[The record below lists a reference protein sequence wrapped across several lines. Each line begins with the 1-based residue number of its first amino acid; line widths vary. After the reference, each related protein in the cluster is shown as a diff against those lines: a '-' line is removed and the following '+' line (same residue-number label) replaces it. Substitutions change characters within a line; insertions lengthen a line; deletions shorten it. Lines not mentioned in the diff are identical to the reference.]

1 MSSSKKASPIY
12 SKKKGGLLPLPPRRK
27 FRKSPPAMT
36 PSKATDRTEIAQP
49 PDHKYALGEI
59 VHVYLNDRA
68 TKIVGV
74 RPWSYT
80 GKPLTKVSTEGK
92 IIQASTEKATVAY
105 TKPSGSFSA
114 RLKGATPMSVNGGV
128 PLFALMNSN
137 FIADN
142 VQTYATKSN
151 RKVGDLITVYLD
163 PISGQ
168 PVEEKTIYSV
178 QGRITKPGTVEI
190 PKTTI
195 KTVVVKGSLPLGKR
209 IELFVNGEKT
219 SLKKMSEASVRVPGT
234 VVDTKDGVS
243 TLSFKMPSKQT
254 GQYVS
259 RFSPTNVTGQYV
271 TDPRFIRQ
279 RSPEQQRAIAAF
291 KPPVPP
297 LCVAEQFNPRA
308 SNNCFVQGMEKRLE
322 PIKQAKRRLKGTAGA
337 NEFCDFSNPKIQA
350 HQLAVFEYARILASR
365 SPKEIGGIRGM
376 LCYHSVGSGKTVTS
390 LGIALAFWKTQRN
403 IILAT
408 TPNNMKD
415 NSPAVYTENLFK
427 FYPEYVKMVYKD
439 KPLPEFTRGPFNRT
453 VLYKGVTMTADKAL
467 KAWCNEKPNIK
478 PMSDRIRTYS
488 FVTFASFLG
497 FKGKGVLGRAAAEGD
512 ALLLGSHSTQRLP
525 GTKPSTLKA
534 TGSVLI
540 MDEVQSMFKP
550 GGGGEDYVNSVKW
563 LRSELTKSKYAKRM
577 YVFALTGTPGG
588 TVKDILSVVNFVRP
602 LNVPKIRPQDL
613 NTHPEWL
620 KGYISYVELRND
632 TSVYGVKNV
641 KNVFAQMDP
650 KYYAGYLRIIA
661 GGKTTT
667 VEGKEKD
674 DVKLKKKI
682 TFSESLREDKK
693 PGYMGLAIGAG
704 DALTTKSA
712 ITGIYSKEELDNLMR
727 RDMTG
732 GIPAAIMFQGK
743 PIVLSPKIRDC
754 IKNVLSLKGKQY
766 IYAINKPTVYTIM
779 AALIAL
785 GYTGVTPRN
794 LKESSASPGK
804 RFLYYKSGS
813 YTFGGKIIKIGE
825 TGEGSIKQMKD
836 AMENPKNI
844 NGDYIKIIIASDT
857 YYQGLSIN
865 GLTGVHI
872 LDPLHDVAADIQA
885 LGRALRLCGHSKSSS
900 KNVTIYR
907 YFSTVPRTF
916 ARDGVTKKQ
925 LPELEKIDKEIRR
938 LNTEADFTLTN
949 GRPQD
954 RRLPEGI
961 NTFVFADAVRMNKA
975 VAQTEQLL
983 KAMAVDCPIY
993 KDLFHSSENFKC
1005 GVPTRVDVEASKS
1018 PRSAKKMTPGGGL
1031 IQLSPLTPRSSS
1043 SKRSSSPGR
1052 SSSSR
1057 RSSSSKRRL
1066 TGVRSASPRRTST
1079 KRPTSQRRALTAPVG
1094 MRTSP
1099 TSRSLTSSS
1108 SRSSGS
1114 VGSSSPVGVIRSSS
1128 SSVRK

>member
-1 MSSSKKASPIY
+1 MSSSSKRASPIY
-12 SKKKGGLLPLPPRRK
+12 KKKKGGLLPLPPRRK

-36 PSKATDRTEIAQP
+36 PSRAMDKTEIAQP

-59 VHVYLNDRA
+59 VHIYFDDRA

-74 RPWSYT
+74 RPWKYT
-80 GKPLTKVSTEGK
+80 GPLTKVSTEGK

-114 RLKGATPMSVNGGV
+114 RLKGATPMSVNGYQ
-128 PLFALMNSN
+128 PLFALMNSD
-137 FIADN
+137 FIADD

-243 TLSFKMPSKQT
+243 TVSYKILSRKS
-254 GQYVS
+254 GQYMP
-259 RFSPTNVTGQYV
+259 RYSPTNVTGAIV
-271 TDPRFIRQ
+271 TDPRFVRQ
-279 RSPEQQRAIAAF
+279 ISPDQQRAIAAF

-297 LCVAEQFNPRA
+297 LCVAETFDPRA
-308 SNNCFVQGMEKRLE
+308 SNNCFVKGMEKRLE
-322 PIKQAKRRLKGTAGA
+322 PVKQLKRKYKGTAGG

-376 LCYHSVGSGKTVTS
+376 LCYHSTGSGKTVTS
-390 LGIALAFWKTQRN
+390 LGIILAFWKTKRN
-403 IILAT
+403 IILTT
-408 TPNNMKD
+408 TPENMRG
-415 NSPAVYTENLFK
+415 NSPSKYTENLFK

-439 KPLPEFTRGPFNRT
+439 KPLPEFTRPPFNRK
-453 VLYKGVTMTADKAL
+453 VQYKGVTMTAEDAL
-467 KAWCNEKPNIK
+467 QNWTNEPENVR
-478 PMSDRIRTYS
+478 PMTKRLILKS
-488 FVTFASFLG
+488 FIELSSLLG
-497 FKGKGVLGRAAAEGD
+497 FKGKSQLGVKKPEGD
-512 ALLLGSHSTQRLP
+512 ALLLGTHSTQKL
-525 GTKPSTLKA
+525 STTTESVKQA
-534 TGSVLI
+534 IGSVLI

-550 GGGGEDYVNSVKW
+550 SSGTEDYLNSVKW
-563 LRSELTKSKYAKRM
+563 LRTELTKSKYAKRM

-588 TVKDILSVVNFVRP
+588 TVKDILSVINFVRP

-667 VEGKEKD
+667 VGGKEED
-674 DVKLKKKI
+674 NVKLKKKI

-712 ITGIYSKEELDNLMR
+712 LTGIYSKEELGNLMR

-732 GIPAAIMFQGK
+732 GIPAAIMAGPEGK
-743 PIVLSPKIRDC
+743 KTPIVLSPKIRDC
-754 IKNVLSLKGKQY
+754 IKNVLTLKGKQY
-766 IYAINKPTVYTIM
+766 IYAINKSTIYTIM
-779 AALIAL
+779 ETLISL
-785 GYTGVTPRN
+785 GYAGVTPKT
-794 LKESSASPGK
+794 LDASKTSPGK
-804 RFLYYKSGS
+804 RFLYYKSGT
-813 YTFGGKIIKIGE
+813 YTFRGKIIKIGM
-825 TGEGSIKQMKD
+825 TGEGSVKQLKGALD
-836 AMENPKNI
+836 NPKNI
-844 NGDYIKIIIASDT
+844 NGDYIKIVIASGTD
-857 YYQGLSIN
+857 YQGFDTP

-872 LDPLHDVAADIQA
+872 LDPLHDVASDIQA
-885 LGRALRLCGHSKSSS
+885 LGRALRMCGHSKSAS

-938 LNTEADFTLTN
+938 LNTEADFSMTN

-954 RRLPEGI
+954 RRLSEGI
-961 NTFVFADAVRMNKA
+961 NTFVFADAVRLNKA

-983 KAMAVDCPIY
+983 KAMAIDCPIY
-993 KDLFHSSENFKC
+993 KDLFHSSENFRC
-1005 GVPTRVDVEASKS
+1005 GVPTKVDIEASKS

-1043 SKRSSSPGR
+1043 SKRSSS
-1052 SSSSR
+1052 SR
-1057 RSSSSKRRL
+1057 RSSSPTRRL
-1066 TGVRSASPRRTST
+1066 AGVRSSSPRRTSM
-1079 KRPTSQRRALTAPVG
+1079 KRATSQRRALTAPVG

-1099 TSRSLTSSS
+1099 TSRSSTS

-1114 VGSSSPVGVIRSSS
+1114 FGSSSPSGVLRQSSS
-1128 SSVRK
+1128 SSRK